1 MLARLTSKGQ
11 ITIPK
16 KIRTHLGVSYGDVID
31 FNIEK
36 EKIIM
41 RKKASTGSARGIRGM
56 LSPVKHHTDDEIR
69 KGKSKAL
76 ARKWGGK

>member
-1 MLARLTSKGQ
+1 MFARLTSKGQ

-16 KIRTHLGVSYGDVID
+16 KIRSHLGVSYGDIID

-36 EKIIM
+36 ERIIM
-41 RKKASTGSARGIRGM
+41 RKMTTPGSARGIRGI
-56 LSPVKHHTDDEIR
+56 LSPVKHHTDEEIR

-76 ARKWGGK
+76 ARKWGGT